1 VSETL
6 KFYGASGQQSK
17 ARVMEEQLRRCAPD
31 SLEYAKALADA
42 GRHHDAAAA
51 LEQTL
56 THNPFHR
63 NALRMLVQ
71 QLVLAEDIDRARAR
85 AKQLAALAHHSRKF
99 TTMACDPALVID
111 SSSARATSFTSGK
124 DFYSPYR
131 RDAASMVTTSN
142 AGELKAGRVLV
153 LQDGVL
159 HILSDGAASLYTHRV
174 WRLGSKEVIN
184 LYGQISIPRGAD
196 LLELRTIKAGG
207 QIMEPELPPGRGSI
221 SMPALEPGD
230 SVEEEYVTHYADWS
244 ELPARAFEFGSTDA
258 QVLHTRFVVIGPRSS
273 AITLAELNG
282 APHPRIEVSGN
293 EIIRVWEVDNVAG
306 VSEEP
311 FGRSGDLL
319 PYIAIKDQ
327 EHSIDRLRDT
337 LIESTRIGPHVIDA
351 ALAQKFDPTLT
362 EREKARRLYRF
373 VTSRIESTGPSLQA
387 SSAEDALSSGEGS
400 RTAALFATARA
411 SGLRAELLMAQPLE
425 SSCTQ
430 TLDPNCFTEPLVRFF
445 VNGETVDADAEADNL
460 PFGAI
465 PSTLN
470 PQSALLVPLQTGA
483 TPHMQLVELPAR
495 ATRQK
500 SIGEGDLFLQGDGSL
515 AASIHIR
522 LGTERGR
529 EIRRVLHSS
538 SFSDHDRQTFFD
550 QFAAGILPGAINV
563 RGEASNLGDP
573 DQPLELQMTC
583 TVPQFMATE
592 AGVKSIGQ
600 LSPVLGLPG
609 ALSATANRK
618 SALYLDTPLSESTV
632 FHLHLPPRFSTLAL
646 PQDFSS
652 YSEFG
657 SYAVNFSWSGGQLT
671 VKREFEIP
679 AQIVEPDAFAAF
691 ANFVRGISAAERQQ
705 INLVFNEPTK
715 THVSAVAKQ

>member
-1 VSETL
+1 
-6 KFYGASGQQSK
+6 
-17 ARVMEEQLRRCAPD
+17 MEERLHHCAPD

-42 GRHHDAAAA
+42 GRHDDAAVAI
-51 LEQTL
+51 EETL
-56 THNPFHR
+56 ARNPFNR

-71 QLVLAEDIDRARAR
+71 QLVLADDIDHARAR
-85 AKQLAALAHHSRKF
+85 AKQLAAIGHHSGKF
-99 TTMACDPALVID
+99 TRMAADPALVLD
-111 SSSARATSFTSGK
+111 SSSARGTSFISGN

-131 RDAASMVTTSN
+131 RDGASMVTTSD
-142 AGELKAGRVLV
+142 AGELKGDRVLV

-159 HILSDGAASLYTHRV
+159 HILGDGAASLYTHRV
-174 WRLGSKEVIN
+174 WRLGSKEAIN
-184 LYGQISIPRGAD
+184 LHGQLSIPRGAD
-196 LLELRTIKAGG
+196 LLELRTIKANG
-207 QIMEPELPPGRGSI
+207 QIIEPELPPGIGSI
-221 SMPALEPGD
+221 SLPALEPGD
-230 SVEEEYVTHYADWS
+230 NIEEEYVTHYVDCS
-244 ELPARAFEFGSTDA
+244 ELPARVFEFGSTDA
-258 QVLHTRFVVIGPRSS
+258 PVLHTRFVVIGPRTS
-273 AITLAELNG
+273 AVTLAELNG
-282 APHPRIEVSGN
+282 APHPRIELGGN
-293 EIIRVWEVDNVAG
+293 EIARIWEVDNIARLR
-306 VSEEP
+306 EEP
-311 FGRSGDLL
+311 FGRSGDLV
-319 PYIAIKDQ
+319 PYVAINAQ

-337 LIESTRIGPHVIDA
+337 LIDSTRIGPHVIDA
-351 ALAQKFDPTLT
+351 ALAQKFDPALT

-400 RTAALFATARA
+400 RTAALFALARA

-445 VNGETVDADAEADNL
+445 VNGETIDADAEGDEL
-460 PFGAI
+460 PFGAL
-465 PSTLN
+465 SSSLN
-470 PQSALLVPLQTGA
+470 QERALLVPLQTGG
-483 TPHMQLVELPAR
+483 TPHLELVELTAR
-495 ATRQK
+495 AARQK
-500 SIGEGDLFLQGDGSL
+500 SVGEGDLFLQGDGSL
-515 AASIHIR
+515 AASVHVR
-522 LGTERGR
+522 LGAERAR

-538 SFSDHDRQTFFD
+538 SFSDQQRQSFFD
-550 QFAAGILPGAINV
+550 QLAAGILPGAINV

-583 TVPQFMATE
+583 TVPQFMATV

-632 FHLHLPPRFSTLAL
+632 FHLHLPARFSTLAL

-657 SYAVNFSWSGGQLT
+657 SYAVNFSWSGGQLS

-705 INLVFNEPTK
+705 INLVFKEAPE
-715 THVSAVAKQ
+715 THVSAVARQ